1 MGRNSLTPSELKAK
15 KIISA
20 NLNDLLLKS
29 GKKKIEL
36 QRETN
41 IPRSTL
47 SDYFGGKTL
56 PSVDNLQK
64 LAKAFNVSVGNIDP
78 RYNPT
83 ASKEASPTK
92 TTYKDLGL
100 PYKGVVPDDVNAM
113 YRAIAETYA
122 KEHNLPK
129 RDE

>member
-1 MGRNSLTPSELKAK
+1 MGRSSLTPSEIKAK

-20 NLNDLLLKS
+20 NLTNLLLKS
-29 GKKKIEL
+29 GKKKIEV
-36 QRETN
+36 QRETD

-56 PSVDNLQK
+56 PSVENLKK
-64 LAKAFNVSVGNIDP
+64 LADAFNVSVSEIDP

-83 ASKEASPTK
+83 ASKRLSVSK
-92 TTYKDLGL
+92 MTYKDLGL
-100 PYKGVVPDDVNAM
+100 PYDGYVADDVNAM

-129 RDE
+129 RDD